1 MGLFPKNILTIA
13 EVRKFILIFYSVA
26 VLGFLIPWTHA
37 VFVAIIPYA
46 LLLSVYLLGLYHER
60 YSEKDIAVFLEIAL
74 MGFFI
79 EVVGVK
85 TGAVFGLY
93 VYGDALGPKV
103 LDTPLLISINWLFL
117 TYAAYSISQRVSER
131 WYVQVLLTP
140 TLMLLYDLVLEQIA
154 PLMDMWSWENSV
166 VPFKNYLAWWVI
178 GLVFT
183 FSLRFFRVESKNPLS
198 LILFFTQFLFLVIL
212 FFAFNLF
219 Q

>member
-1 MGLFPKNILTIA
+1 MSLYPKSVLPIA
-13 EVRKFILIFYSVA
+13 EVRKFILIFYLVA
-26 VLGFLIPWTHA
+26 VLGFLIPWTHS

-60 YSEKDIAVFLEIAL
+60 YSVKDIVVFFEIAL
-74 MGFFI
+74 MGFFV
-79 EVVGVK
+79 EVVGVN
-85 TGAVFGLY
+85 TGAVFGRY

-103 LDTPLLISINWLFL
+103 LDTPLLISLNWLFL
-117 TYAAYSISQRVSER
+117 TYAAYSVSQRVSGL
-131 WYVQVLLTP
+131 WFVQVLLTP
-140 TLMLLYDLVLEQIA
+140 TLLLLYDLVLEQIA

-183 FSLRFFRVESKNPLS
+183 FSLRFFRVESKNPLA
-198 LILFFTQFLFLVIL
+198 LILFFTQFLFFVIL

>member
-93 VYGDALGPKV
+93 FYGDALGPKV

-183 FSLRFFRVESKNPLS
+183 FSLRFFRVEVKNPLA
-198 LILFFTQFLFLVIL
+198 LILFFTQFLFFVIL
-212 FFAFNLF
+212 FFGFNLF

>member
-26 VLGFLIPWTHA
+26 VLGFMIPWTHA

-93 VYGDALGPKV
+93 FYGDALGPKV

-183 FSLRFFRVESKNPLS
+183 FSLRFFRVEVKNPLA
-198 LILFFTQFLFLVIL
+198 LILFFTQFLFFVIL
-212 FFAFNLF
+212 FFGFNLF

>member
-1 MGLFPKNILTIA
+1 MSLYPKSVLPIR

-93 VYGDALGPKV
+93 FYGDALGPKV

-183 FSLRFFRVESKNPLS
+183 FSLRFFRVEVKNPLA
-198 LILFFTQFLFLVIL
+198 LILFFTQFLFFVIL
-212 FFAFNLF
+212 FFGFNLF

>member
-26 VLGFLIPWTHA
+26 VLGFMIPWTHA

-183 FSLRFFRVESKNPLS
+183 FSLRFFRVEVKNPLA
-198 LILFFTQFLFLVIL
+198 LILFFTQFLFFVIL
-212 FFAFNLF
+212 FFGFNLF

>member
-26 VLGFLIPWTHA
+26 VLGFMIPWAHA

-183 FSLRFFRVESKNPLS
+183 FSLRFFRVEVKNPLA
-198 LILFFTQFLFLVIL
+198 LILFFTQFLFFVIL
-212 FFAFNLF
+212 FFGFNLF

>member
-1 MGLFPKNILTIA
+1 MVLFPKNILPIG
-13 EVRKFILIFYSVA
+13 EVRKFVLIFYSVGIM
-26 VLGFLIPWTHA
+26 GFLIPWTHD
-37 VFVAIIPYA
+37 VFLAIIPYA
-46 LLLSVYLLGLYHER
+46 LLLSSYLLGIYHN
-60 YSEKDIAVFLEIAL
+60 SFSGKDVVVFSAIAL
-74 MGFFI
+74 LGFMV
-79 EVVGVK
+79 EVAGVK
-85 TGAVFGLY
+85 TGAIFGNY

-183 FSLRFFRVESKNPLS
+183 FSLRFFRVEVKNPLA
-198 LILFFTQFLFLVIL
+198 LILFFTQFLFFVIL
-212 FFAFNLF
+212 FFGFNLF